1 MKWFG
6 RRPIFAVATLLTLSG
21 VAVWHS
27 LAGWDLPS
35 ERQAAGRVPRIR
47 PDYSDTVIPPN
58 IAPLNFLVE
67 EPGTE
72 YRVRIYGHAGGE
84 IIVGS
89 RSASIVIPP
98 RPWRELLAANRGGRI
113 AFDVFVKDERGQW
126 SQFLPVA
133 NQVAQ
138 EEIDSHLVYRLLGP
152 ICNLYQNMGI
162 YQRNLENYD
171 ESPIVTT
178 DAIDGCM
185 NCHAFVNNRPDRFS
199 LQIRPGRT
207 AERIQAG
214 MIVCRG
220 GHAHRLQTASKATP
234 NAPSYTS
241 WHPGGKLA
249 AFAMSKPMQCFRGAG
264 ADVRE
269 VFDAE
274 SDLGIVDLGTS
285 SASTSPAIANGSK
298 LETFPGWSADGKVL
312 YFGSAES
319 QWGPDRPPTVEAVGK
334 TRFDLASATYDVEKN
349 AWGTPQVLLSAKTGK
364 SISEPRASPDGR
376 YLLFCMSDYGAFPVH
391 QASCDLYMM
400 TIKDKGYRRLECNSP
415 QSDSWHCWSSN
426 SRWIVFSS
434 KRDNGLLARPYF
446 SYIDSQ
452 GRSHKPFVLPQRD
465 PAFYDA
471 WLRTYNVPE
480 LVSGPVAIAEEEL
493 LKAIRS
499 GSSANDEP
507 GKAIPPDGS
516 AYPTNWTRPWTHQ

>member
-1 MKWFG
+1 MKWCSRKSLLVAAALLILAG
-6 RRPIFAVATLLTLSG
+6 FAAWRG
-21 VAVWHS
+21 
-27 LAGWDLPS
+27 LAGWDLPRAS
-35 ERQAAGRVPRIR
+35 EAAGRTPRIR

-72 YRVRIYGHAGGE
+72 YRVRIHGTAGGE
-84 IIVGS
+84 IIVGTRQS
-89 RSASIVIPP
+89 SIVIPP
-98 RPWRELLAANRGGRI
+98 RPWRDLLARNRGGQV
-113 AFDVFVKDERGQW
+113 AFEVFVKDERGRW

-133 NQVAQ
+133 NHVAP

-162 YQRNLENYD
+162 YQRNLETFD

-178 DAIDGCM
+178 DAVDGCV
-185 NCHAFVNNRPDRFS
+185 NCHSFVNNRPDRFS
-199 LQIRPGRT
+199 FQVRPGRV
-207 AERIQAG
+207 AEGIKSG
-214 MIVCRG
+214 MIICTG
-220 GHAHRLQTASKATP
+220 GHAYRPQTISKATP
-234 NAPSYTS
+234 SPPSYTS
-241 WHPGGKLA
+241 WHPSGKLA
-249 AFAMSKPMQCFRGAG
+249 AFAMSKPVQCFRGMG

-269 VFDAE
+269 VFDTE
-274 SDLGIVDLGTS
+274 SDLATIDVSVGR
-285 SASTSPAIANGSK
+285 ASTSPAIADRGR
-298 LETFPGWSADGKVL
+298 LETFPCWSADGKVL

-319 QWGPDRPPTVEAVGK
+319 QWGPDQPPSVEAVGK
-334 TRFDLASATYDVEKN
+334 TRFDLVSVSYDTKKN
-349 AWGTPQVLLSAKTGK
+349 VWGTPETLLTAAKTGK

-376 YLLFCMSDYGAFPVH
+376 FLLFCMSDYGAFPVH
-391 QASCDLYMM
+391 QAGCDLYLM
-400 TIKDKGYRRLECNSP
+400 DLESREHRRLECNSP

-452 GRSHKPFVLPQRD
+452 GRSHKPFLLPQKD

-480 LVSGPVAIAEEEL
+480 LVSGPVSMHGDL

-499 GSSANDEP
+499 GSSANGESGEP
-507 GKAIPPDGS
+507 ISPDDN
-516 AYPTNWTRPWTHQ
+516 AYPTNWTRTVD